1 MSELDLERPKCQR
14 CGHVLAKD
22 ADVCPACGA
31 AKEDSGSHPV
41 DQEDWATLGRS
52 LKMRWVA
59 AVMAFWV
66 SIAVL
71 IVVFFIEGQLNLI
84 LVSICLG
91 LMIVGVWLKTRYQL
105 HLRKGRAGS

>member
-1 MSELDLERPKCQR
+1 MSEVNPEPFKCQR
-14 CGHVLAKD
+14 CGHEQEKD
-22 ADVCPACGA
+22 VDVCPACGA
-31 AKEDSGSHPV
+31 GKDESGNAP
-41 DQEDWATLGRS
+41 DDEDWAALGRS

-66 SIAVL
+66 STAVL
-71 IVVFFIEGQLNLI
+71 IIVFFIEGQLNLI

-105 HLRKGRAGS
+105 HLRKEPDRH